1 MEKALIIKGGTVIDP
16 SQGLN
21 GNFDIALSEGKIS
34 KVETYINE
42 KGSQEVFDATGLI
55 VVPGLIDLHIHAFW
69 GGSTYGIDPDIS
81 NLSRGGTT
89 ALDAGSAGAWCL

>member
-1 MEKALIIKGGTVIDP
+1 MVLEKELIIKGGTVIDP

-34 KVETYINE
+34 KVETSINE

-69 GGSTYGIDPDIS
+69 GGSTYGIDPDT
-81 NLSRGGTT
+81 LSYTHLTLPTT
-89 ALDAGSAGAWCL
+89 PNV